1 MANRRVT
8 VVNPAGYQE
17 QLPDTDNLQLAAAP
31 TANTHGTNKLYVDTT
46 VSDAV
51 ANIDLSAINQELD
64 DLEDDIAALA
74 LRVSAIENTYATKTY
89 VDTQDQSLQ
98 DQIDAIIAQ
107 GEIQNLDDVLKQGNS
122 STLGATFGGTVTA
135 NKFVG
140 DGSDLTNL
148 PIPPAPTLQSVTDSG
163 DTTDNDMTSTGT
175 ITADV
180 LVGDIDQ
187 GEY

>member
-1 MANRRVT
+1 MAERKVA
-8 VVNPAGYQE
+8 VLNPAGYQE
-17 QLPDTDNLQLAAAP
+17 QLPDSDNLLISATPSADLHAA
-31 TANTHGTNKLYVDTT
+31 NKLYVDTGI
-46 VSDAV
+46 
-51 ANIDLSAINQELD
+51 ANIDFSDIEADISQLETDLGLLTTRVTTLEGQVAQEIID
-64 DLEDDIAALA
+64 REAGD
-74 LRVSAIENTYATKTY
+74 EN
-89 VDTQDQSLQ
+89 LQ

-107 GEIQNLDDVLKQGNS
+107 GEIQNLDDVLQQGNS
-122 STLGATFGGTVTA
+122 STLGATFGGTVSA

>member
-1 MANRRVT
+1 MAERKVT
-8 VVNPAGYQE
+8 VLNPAGYQE
-17 QLPDTDNLQLAAAP
+17 QLPDTDNLLISATPSADLHAA
-31 TANTHGTNKLYVDTT
+31 NKLYVDTGI
-46 VSDAV
+46 
-51 ANIDLSAINQELD
+51 ANIDFSDIEADISQLETDLGLLTTRVTTLEGQVAQEIID
-64 DLEDDIAALA
+64 REAGDE
-74 LRVSAIENTYATKTY
+74 
-89 VDTQDQSLQ
+89 SLQ

-107 GEIQNLDDVLKQGNS
+107 GEIQNLDDVLQQGNS
-122 STLGATFGGTVTA
+122 STLGATFGGNVSA
-135 NKFVG
+135 AKFIG

-175 ITADV
+175 ITGAV

>member
-1 MANRRVT
+1 MLTTRVT
-8 VVNPAGYQE
+8 TLEGQVAQEISDREAG
-17 QLPDTDNLQLAAAP
+17 D
-31 TANTHGTNKLYVDTT
+31 
-46 VSDAV
+46 
-51 ANIDLSAINQELD
+51 
-64 DLEDDIAALA
+64 
-74 LRVSAIENTYATKTY
+74 EN
-89 VDTQDQSLQ
+89 LQ

-122 STLGATFGGTVTA
+122 STLGATFGGTVSA

-140 DGSDLTNL
+140 DGSELTNL

-163 DTTDNDMTSTGT
+163 DTTNNDMTSTGT

>member
-1 MANRRVT
+1 MAERKVT
-8 VVNPAGYQE
+8 VLNPAGYQE
-17 QLPDTDNLQLAAAP
+17 QLPDTDNLLISATPSADLHAA
-31 TANTHGTNKLYVDTT
+31 NKLYVDTGL
-46 VSDAV
+46 
-51 ANIDLSAINQELD
+51 ANIDFSEIEADISQLETDLGLLTTRVTTLEGQVAQEIID
-64 DLEDDIAALA
+64 RGTEDQ
-74 LRVSAIENTYATKTY
+74 N
-89 VDTQDQSLQ
+89 LQ

-122 STLGATFGGTVTA
+122 STLGATFGGNVSA
-135 NKFVG
+135 NKFIG
-140 DGSDLTNL
+140 DGSELTNL

-175 ITADV
+175 ITGAV